1 VPAADPGGLVSH
13 SGIQSYVLKTRNA
26 GTATRATA
34 GPAAR
39 AALMRVVA
47 PVAVMAMV
55 TVVTVVVTEAAVRVL
70 VTVAV
75 GRRLARVLLVR
86 GARLLLVR
94 VARLGLN
101 RLGLAV
107 VVMVMVVEVLP
118 RKIQLDAAERLPFRQ
133 ELAELGVQ
141 FEQAKTRH

>member
-1 VPAADPGGLVSH
+1 
-13 SGIQSYVLKTRNA
+13 
-26 GTATRATA
+26 
-34 GPAAR
+34 
-39 AALMRVVA
+39 MRVVA
-47 PVAVMAMV
+47 PVAVVAVV
-55 TVVTVVVTEAAVRVL
+55 TVVTVVVAVAAVRAL
-70 VTVAV
+70 VTVAL

-86 GARLLLVR
+86 WARLLLVR

-107 VVMVMVVEVLP
+107 VVVMMVEVLP

>member
-1 VPAADPGGLVSH
+1 
-13 SGIQSYVLKTRNA
+13 
-26 GTATRATA
+26 
-34 GPAAR
+34 
-39 AALMRVVA
+39 MRVVA
-47 PVAVMAMV
+47 PVAVVAMV
-55 TVVTVVVTEAAVRVL
+55 TVVTVVVTVAAVRVL

-107 VVMVMVVEVLP
+107 VVMAGNPPFTRYCRCPHFTETVYKGPEFTRQGRRNHQSP
-118 RKIQLDAAERLPFRQ
+118 GQINALD
-133 ELAELGVQ
+133 
-141 FEQAKTRH
+141 

>member
-1 VPAADPGGLVSH
+1 
-13 SGIQSYVLKTRNA
+13 
-26 GTATRATA
+26 
-34 GPAAR
+34 
-39 AALMRVVA
+39 MRVVA
-47 PVAVMAMV
+47 PVAVVAMV
-55 TVVTVVVTEAAVRVL
+55 TVVTVVVTVAAVRVL

-118 RKIQLDAAERLPFRQ
+118 RKIQLDAAERSRSGRSSLNWASSSSRLRPDIKIPLPISLTF
-133 ELAELGVQ
+133 LAS
-141 FEQAKTRH
+141 R